1 MRLHIIHFV
10 PALLITSGLILA
22 SAQKGGPDNLVARLS
37 FSNTYG
43 VDWRTEKRSPQIC
56 FEVSRSGQYR
66 LLRQTDRGY
75 TVVGG
80 DLSDEEMSRLG
91 KKLKDL
97 DLSVEGRGKLV
108 FRGSES
114 FVVEV
119 SGARGAIVR
128 SVWINPDRQQ
138 PFPSAVA
145 AIVDWLQTFKP
156 EAARPV
162 GQSELE
168 EEPICPQ

>member
-1 MRLHIIHFV
+1 MRLHIMHFV
-10 PALLITSGLILA
+10 PALLITSGFILA
-22 SAQKGGPDNLVARLS
+22 SAQTRGPDSLVVRLS

-56 FEVSRSGQYR
+56 FEVSRSGQFR
-66 LLRQTDRGY
+66 LLRQTDRGN

-97 DLSVEGRGKLV
+97 DLSEEGRGGLV

-119 SGARGAIVR
+119 LGARGAMVR
-128 SVWINPDRQQ
+128 SVWIDPDHQQ

-145 AIVDWLQTFKP
+145 AVVDWLQTFRP
-156 EAARPV
+156 EGARPV

-168 EEPICPQ
+168 EEPICPR